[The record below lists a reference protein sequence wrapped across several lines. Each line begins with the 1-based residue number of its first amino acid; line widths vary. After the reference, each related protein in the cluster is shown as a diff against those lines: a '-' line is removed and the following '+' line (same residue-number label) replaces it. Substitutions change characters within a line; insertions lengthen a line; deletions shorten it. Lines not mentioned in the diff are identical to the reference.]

1 MNAIVPVGAAI
12 PHDSA
17 AKHVSGRAVYI
28 DDMAEPPGMLHA
40 FLALSP
46 HAHARIKSMDLS
58 AVIATAGV
66 AAVMTAH
73 DVPGVNDVGPAFLGD
88 PIFADGLVEYHGQ
101 SLFAVAATSMALA
114 RQAAA
119 KAVIDYEILAPIL
132 TIDEA
137 LAAQT
142 FVLPTQVMQRGDA
155 EAALAKAPLRLS
167 GRIDVGGQEHFYL
180 EGQVAMVIPGEDGDM
195 LVHSSTQHPTEV
207 QHLVARALKLSDHAV
222 VCETRRM
229 GGGFGGKESQASL
242 IAVSAAL
249 LAQRTGRP
257 VKHRLDRDDDMIL
270 TGKRHHC
277 RIDYDV
283 GFDQDGRIQG
293 ISFMHAIGCG
303 YSPDL
308 SGAIADRAM
317 FHADNAYYLDNV
329 RIVSYRCKTNTV
341 SNTAFRGFGG
351 PQGMMGIEHVVD
363 EIARHLRIDP
373 LTVRKRNFYG
383 TDDRN
388 ITPYHMT
395 VEDNIIDGIVATL
408 EREAGYMARRA
419 EVHAFNAA
427 TPWIKRGLALTP
439 VKFGISF
446 TLTHMNQ
453 AGALVH
459 VYTDGSVQLNHGGT
473 EMGQGLYL
481 KVAQIVAAEFGIGL
495 DRVKITATT
504 TAKVPNTSPTA
515 ASSGTDLN
523 GKAAQVAAQAI
534 KQRMAEVA
542 AVAFGIPAAS
552 ITFAGGKVGG
562 GGQEMTFGEV
572 AKLAHRARVSLSSTG
587 YYSTPKI
594 HYDTKTHT
602 GRPFYYFAYG
612 AALSEVEVDTLTG
625 EYRLRRVDI
634 LHDAGQSLN
643 PAIDL
648 GQIEGGFVQGMGWLT
663 TEELWWDDKGHLRTH
678 APSTYKIPA
687 CGDIPAKFNV
697 TLFKAGSNRED
708 VVYRSKAVGEPPL
721 MLGIAVFQA
730 LRDAIAACGDGWRVP
745 RLDAPATAERVL
757 MAIETLRPAT
767 MSRSP
772 SVAAEAAD

>member
-1 MNAIVPVGAAI
+1 MNAISPVGRSI

-17 AKHVSGRAVYI
+17 PKHVSGRAVYI
-28 DDMAEPPGMLHA
+28 DDMPEPPGLLHA
-40 FLALSP
+40 YIGLSA
-46 HAHARIKSMDLS
+46 HAHARILSIDLS
-58 AVIATAGV
+58 AVAATPGV
-66 AAVMTAH
+66 VAVMSAK
-73 DVPGVNDVGPAFLGD
+73 DVPGVNDVGPAFMGD

-101 SLFAVAATSMALA
+101 SIFAVAATSMALA
-114 RQAAA
+114 REAAS
-119 KAVIDYEILAPIL
+119 KAIVEYEVLKPIL

-137 LAAQT
+137 LESQT

-155 EAALAKAPLRLS
+155 DTALAKSPLRLS
-167 GRIDVGGQEHFYL
+167 GRIDMGGQEHFYL
-180 EGQVAMVIPGEDGDM
+180 EGQVAMAIPGEDGEM

-207 QHLVARALKLSDHAV
+207 QHLVSRALKLSDHSV

-242 IAVSAAL
+242 IAVVAAL
-249 LAQRTGRP
+249 LAQKTGRP
-257 VKHRLDRDDDMIL
+257 VKHRLDRDDDMI
-270 TGKRHHC
+270 K
-277 RIDYDV
+277 
-283 GFDQDGRIQG
+283 
-293 ISFMHAIGCG
+293 FMHAIGCG

-317 FHADNAYYLDNV
+317 FHADNAYYLDHV
-329 RIVSYRCKTNTV
+329 QIVSHRCKTNTV

-351 PQGMMGIEHVVD
+351 PQGMVGIEHVVD

-373 LTVRKRNFYG
+373 LTVRTRNFYG
-383 TDDRN
+383 KHDRN

-395 VEDNIIDGIVATL
+395 VEDNIIQELVAEL
-408 EREAGYMARRA
+408 EHSTQYAARREAVS
-419 EVHAFNAA
+419 EFNAA
-427 TPWIKRGLALTP
+427 NPWIKRGLALTP
-439 VKFGISF
+439 IKFGISF

-481 KVAQIVAAEFGIGL
+481 KVAQIVAAEFGIAL

-523 GKAAQVAAQAI
+523 GKAAQVAAQTI
-534 KQRMAEVA
+534 RQRMAGVA
-542 AVAFGIPAAS
+542 AHAFGVPAS
-552 ITFAGGKVGG
+552 EVVFAGGKVSG
-562 GGQEMTFGEV
+562 GGQEMTFSDL
-572 AKLAHRARVSLSSTG
+572 AKLTHRARVQLSSTG

-612 AALSEVEVDTLTG
+612 AALAEVEVDTLTG
-625 EYRLRRVDI
+625 EYRLRQVDI

-648 GQIEGGFVQGMGWLT
+648 GQVEGGFVQGMGWLT
-663 TEELWWDDKGHLRTH
+663 TEELWWDDKGRLRTH

-687 CGDIPAKFNV
+687 CGDIPAAFNV
-697 TLFKAGSNRED
+697 SLFSAGRNKED
-708 VVYRSKAVGEPPL
+708 VIYRSKAVGEPPL

-730 LRDAIAACGDGWRVP
+730 LRDAVAACGDGWTLP
-745 RLDAPATAERVL
+745 RFDAPATAERVL
-757 MAIETLRPAT
+757 MAIEALRSAAAA
-767 MSRSP
+767 S
-772 SVAAEAAD
+772 AQAEAAQ

>member
-1 MNAIVPVGAAI
+1 
-12 PHDSA
+12 
-17 AKHVSGRAVYI
+17 
-28 DDMAEPPGMLHA
+28 
-40 FLALSP
+40 
-46 HAHARIKSMDLS
+46 
-58 AVIATAGV
+58 
-66 AAVMTAH
+66 
-73 DVPGVNDVGPAFLGD
+73 
-88 PIFADGLVEYHGQ
+88 
-101 SLFAVAATSMALA
+101 
-114 RQAAA
+114 
-119 KAVIDYEILAPIL
+119 
-132 TIDEA
+132 
-137 LAAQT
+137 
-142 FVLPTQVMQRGDA
+142 
-155 EAALAKAPLRLS
+155 
-167 GRIDVGGQEHFYL
+167 
-180 EGQVAMVIPGEDGDM
+180 
-195 LVHSSTQHPTEV
+195 
-207 QHLVARALKLSDHAV
+207 
-222 VCETRRM
+222 
-229 GGGFGGKESQASL
+229 
-242 IAVSAAL
+242 
-249 LAQRTGRP
+249 
-257 VKHRLDRDDDMIL
+257 
-270 TGKRHHC
+270 
-277 RIDYDV
+277 
-283 GFDQDGRIQG
+283 
-293 ISFMHAIGCG
+293 
-303 YSPDL
+303 
-308 SGAIADRAM
+308 M
-317 FHADNAYYLDNV
+317 FHADNAYYLDHV
-329 RIVSYRCKTNTV
+329 HIVSHRCKTHTV

-363 EIARHLRIDP
+363 EIARHLHIDP

-383 TDDRN
+383 THDRN
-388 ITPYHMT
+388 VTPYHMT
-395 VEDNIIDGIVATL
+395 IEDNIISEVVAEL
-408 EREAGYMARRA
+408 EREAGYAVRRE
-419 EVHAFNAA
+419 EVGAFNAA
-427 TPWIKRGLALTP
+427 NPWIKRGLALTP

-481 KVAQIVAAEFGIGL
+481 KVAQIVAAEFGIPL

-523 GKAAQVAAQAI
+523 GKAAQVAAQTI

-542 AVAFGIPAAS
+542 AVAFGVPPAS
-552 ITFAGGKVGG
+552 IVFAGGKVAG
-562 GGQEMTFGEV
+562 GGQEISFGEA

-648 GQIEGGFVQGMGWLT
+648 GQVEGGFVQGMGWLT

-687 CGDIPAKFNV
+687 CGDIPASFNV
-697 TLFKAGSNRED
+697 SLFKAGCNHED

-730 LRDAIAACGDGWRVP
+730 LRDAVAACGDGWTVP
-745 RLDAPATAERVL
+745 RFDAPATAERVL
-757 MAIETLRPAT
+757 MAIETLRAG
-767 MSRSP
+767 
-772 SVAAEAAD
+772 VAAPQSAASHAAASHARAAE